1 MTTLNVADVLSRAN
15 GTMYQ
20 ALTCAISAIYLL
32 DDAGCTVRDI
42 DIRAGKP
49 VLQVDRPPEF
59 VRGAPTMTMRVNDH
73 IERRMAAPWHGGQI
87 EWTEREYSLTG
98 GLELV
103 S

>member
-1 MTTLNVADVLSRAN
+1 MTSLNVADVLSRAN
-15 GTMYQ
+15 GVVYQ

-32 DDAGCTVRDI
+32 DDAGCIVRDI

-49 VLQVDRPPEF
+49 VLQINRPPEF

-73 IERRMAAPWHGGQI
+73 IERRMAAPWHGAQI
-87 EWTEREYSLTG
+87 EWTEREYQLTES
-98 GLELV
+98 LELV

>member
-15 GTMYQ
+15 GVMYQ
-20 ALTCAISAIYLL
+20 ALTCAISAVYLL

-49 VLQVDRPPEF
+49 VLQLDRPPEF
-59 VRGAPTMTMRVNDH
+59 VRGAPTMTRRAGDH
-73 IERRMAAPWHGGQI
+73 IERRMAAPWHGTQI
-87 EWTEREYSLTG
+87 EWTEHEYSLS